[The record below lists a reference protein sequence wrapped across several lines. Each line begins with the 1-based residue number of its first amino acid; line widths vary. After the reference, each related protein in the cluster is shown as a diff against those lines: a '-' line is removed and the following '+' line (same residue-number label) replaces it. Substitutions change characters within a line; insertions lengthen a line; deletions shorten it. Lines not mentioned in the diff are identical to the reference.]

1 MNECNSPDMTG
12 NVMNGPYP
20 GVKHQDGSTPPQK
33 PDVSEKGKNL
43 GLTMSYAPDT
53 QVD

>member
-33 PDVSEKGKNL
+33 PDVSERGMVYGVKDMAVPN
-43 GLTMSYAPDT
+43 SQED
-53 QVD
+53 